1 VPFKSMDWYTEL
13 DEDVAEAAFP
23 SDLRLNR
30 VPPSKSIIGMLVNG
44 ELDAVL
50 HPDIIKPLRE
60 KDPRVGRLFPNY
72 KADEAAYF
80 KKTGIYPIMHVI
92 GIKQEIVDKYPWVPV
107 NLYQALNESKVV
119 AMERMENPR
128 IAPIVWYREAWE
140 EQEEIF
146 QSDPWEYG
154 LTDRNRHNLETLV
167 GYSFEQGLIK
177 RKLPLDELFLD
188 VSQGR
193 RRGEEFTF

>member
-1 VPFKSMDWYTEL
+1 
-13 DEDVAEAAFP
+13 
-23 SDLRLNR
+23 
-30 VPPSKSIIGMLVNG
+30 MLVDG

-107 NLYQALNESKVV
+107 NLYQALNEFEGHRHGADGKPAHRADRLVSRGLGG
-119 AMERMENPR
+119 AGRDL
-128 IAPIVWYREAWE
+128 PIRSVGIR
-140 EQEEIF
+140 
-146 QSDPWEYG
+146 
-154 LTDRNRHNLETLV
+154 LTERNRHNLETLV

-177 RKLPLDELFLD
+177 RKIPLDELFLA

>member
-1 VPFKSMDWYTEL
+1 M
-13 DEDVAEAAFP
+13 
-23 SDLRLNR
+23 
-30 VPPSKSIIGMLVNG
+30 
-44 ELDAVL
+44 L

-60 KDPRVGRLFPNY
+60 KDPRIGRLFPNY

-107 NLYQALNESKVV
+107 NLYQAFNESKAV

-154 LTDRNRHNLETLV
+154 VTDRNRHNLETLV